1 MKFSYIYGGD
11 QGAGSRTQYF
21 NEVPAGYTSNPNSA
35 MMDDL
40 NVLLSLF
47 NGRLNIKRK
56 IIKSQCKFEIT
67 RLEKNDCYK

>member
-21 NEVPAGYTSNPNSA
+21 NEVPAGYSSNQNSA

-40 NVLLSLF
+40 KVLLSLW
-47 NGRLNIKRK
+47 NIEA
-56 IIKSQCKFEIT
+56 KFK
-67 RLEKNDCYK
+67 LEKYDIIDKI

>member
-40 NVLLSLF
+40 KVFFGVYNF
-47 NGRLNIKRK
+47 NPN
-56 IIKSQCKFEIT
+56 T
-67 RLEKNDCYK
+67 RTKTIL

>member
-40 NVLLSLF
+40 KVLF
-47 NGRLNIKRK
+47 GDIKF
-56 IIKSQCKFEIT
+56 KSK
-67 RLEKNDCYK
+67 YKSKQKVKETILR